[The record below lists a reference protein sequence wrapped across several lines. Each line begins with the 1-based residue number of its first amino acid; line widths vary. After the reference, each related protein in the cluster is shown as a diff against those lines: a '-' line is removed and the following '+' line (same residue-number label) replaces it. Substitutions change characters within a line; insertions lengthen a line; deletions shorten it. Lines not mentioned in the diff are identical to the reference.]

1 MLWRILVCF
10 AFVGL
15 VAANAAAQP
24 VFHPDDFVDPGIHKR
39 PLYVLRAIT
48 GVVLNPTDHYR
59 KREERTGF
67 VLITNSL
74 YAGPIQLDY
83 KHTEF
88 VGGDDPAPLQRCDC
102 PEPVYFPTPPPSN
115 AAPAAPLAKRSD
127 TLQFAFYRTAGASSQ
142 RPITL
147 RYRLAV
153 INQDIDTVVTALA
166 TGQVIEQLSGHDR
179 SISFDA
185 DTHFRIGRHDIWG
198 SLYVG
203 RTWRKGTH
211 DDRAQNEVL
220 YFIRPP
226 GLTAGAF
233 LFQTRVKVGVITNR
247 EATTALNVINPTL
260 ETVWRHE
267 KSNVNFHLFWS
278 LESTRDDLD
287 GWRTNNQIAI
297 YADWVYAALLKR

>member
-1 MLWRILVCF
+1 MLRRVLVCF

-15 VAANAAAQP
+15 IAATATAQP

-74 YAGPIQLDY
+74 YAGPIQFDY

-88 VGGDDPAPLQRCDC
+88 VGGDDPPPLQRCDC

-115 AAPAAPLAKRSD
+115 AAPEAPLAKRSD
-127 TLQFAFYRTAGASSQ
+127 TVQFAFYRIAGASSQ
-142 RPITL
+142 QPITL
-147 RYRLAV
+147 RYRLAATTQKV
-153 INQDIDTVVTALA
+153 DTVVTALA
-166 TGQVIEQLSGHDR
+166 TGQVIEQHSGHDR

-185 DTHFRIGRHDIWG
+185 DTHFRIGRHNIWG
-198 SLYVG
+198 SLLVG
-203 RTWRKGTH
+203 RTWREGTL
-211 DDRAQNEVL
+211 DNRAQNEIL
-220 YFIRPP
+220 YALRPP
-226 GLTAGAF
+226 GFTARAF
-233 LFQTRVKVGVITNR
+233 LFQTRLKVGVITDR
-247 EATTALNVINPTL
+247 GETPMLNVINPTL

-267 KSNVNFHLFWS
+267 KSNVNFHLVCS
-278 LESTRDDLD
+278 LEGTRDDLA